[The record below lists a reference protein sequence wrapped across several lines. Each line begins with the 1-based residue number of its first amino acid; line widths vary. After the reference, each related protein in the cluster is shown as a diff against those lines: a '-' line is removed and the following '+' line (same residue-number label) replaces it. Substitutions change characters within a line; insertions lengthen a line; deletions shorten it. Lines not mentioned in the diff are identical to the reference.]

1 MTSQPRV
8 DLEER
13 TLTIE
18 RTTGSP
24 MRFHYVWLRDNC
36 WCSECRVE
44 QTAERRL
51 LTWSIP
57 EDIRANTV
65 VVVEG
70 GIVLDWSD
78 GHRSTF
84 SLDWLESNDYGRNGL
99 RAARGEAT
107 LWASDFQVPRFA
119 HESVVEGGPGQL
131 AYFDAVREYGVAI
144 VEDVPTVPGEVERF
158 AEAVGHVRE
167 VAFERVHN
175 VYHDPNGYNV
185 AHTPLELKPHSDMPS
200 YHWPPSIQLLHF
212 LANDAEGGE
221 SVVVDG
227 WRALSL
233 LKSTDP
239 EAFEILTRVPVP
251 YQLFSEDEDTFAVA
265 PMVQLGPDGE
275 VATFR
280 FSNQLALPISI
291 DFEMVEPFYDAY
303 RKLGNL
309 IDNPEAKVIFKA
321 RNGDL
326 LTVHGHRVLHG
337 RMPFVPGTGA
347 RHLQDVYM
355 EYDDFM
361 ARRRVLMGIHKPIS
375 SGALS

>member
-1 MTSQPRV
+1 MKT
-8 DLEER
+8 
-13 TLTIE
+13 TIGDRMLVVTPE
-18 RTTGSP
+18 TGP
-24 MRFHYVWLRDNC
+24 ARRYHYVWLRDNC

-57 EDIRANTV
+57 ADIRALS
-65 VVVEG
+65 VEIVAG
-70 GIVLDWSD
+70 GIDVEWSD
-78 GHRSTF
+78 GHRSTYSF
-84 SLDWLESNDYGRNGL
+84 EWLETNDYSQPGL
-99 RAARGEAT
+99 KRVREQAT
-107 LWASDFQVPRFA
+107 LWGSEFDVPRFS
-119 HESVVEGGPGQL
+119 HDDVVQHGSGQL
-131 AYFDAVREYGVAI
+131 AYLDAVREFGVAI
-144 VEDVPTVPGEVERF
+144 VEGVPAVPGEVERF
-158 AEAVGHVRE
+158 AETIGHVRE
-167 VAFERVHN
+167 VAFERIHN

-212 LANDAEGGE
+212 LVNEADGGE

-227 WRALSL
+227 WRALEQL
-233 LKSTDP
+233 RTQDP
-239 EAFEILTRVPVP
+239 RAFETLTKVPIP
-251 YQLFSEDEDTFAVA
+251 YQLFSETEDTYAIA

-280 FSNQLALPISI
+280 FSNQLALPLAV

-303 RKLGNL
+303 RKLGTL
-309 IDNPEAKVIFKA
+309 IDSPDAKVVFKA

-337 RMPFVPGTGA
+337 RMPFTPGTGA

-355 EYDDFM
+355 EFDDFL
-361 ARRRVLMGIHKPIS
+361 AKRRVLLGIHKPVP
-375 SGALS
+375 SGRLS

>member
-1 MTSQPRV
+1 MRV
-8 DLEER
+8 ELGEQVLEIDVDGGR
-13 TLTIE
+13 T
-18 RTTGSP
+18 R
-24 MRFHYVWLRDNC
+24 RFHYVWLRDNC
-36 WCSECRVE
+36 WCSDCRVE
-44 QTAERRL
+44 QTAERKL

-57 EDIRANTV
+57 EDIRARSV
-65 VVVEG
+65 EPVEG
-70 GIVLDWSD
+70 GMVIDWSD
-78 GHRSTF
+78 GHRSTY
-84 SLDWLESNDYGRNGL
+84 SLDWLEANDYSQPGL
-99 RAARGEAT
+99 KRAREQAT
-107 LWASDFQVPRFA
+107 LWRSDFEVPRFA
-119 HESVVEGGPGQL
+119 HESVMIEGAGQL
-131 AYFDAVREYGVAI
+131 AYLDAVREFGVAI
-144 VEDVPTVPGEVERF
+144 VEGVPAVPGEVERF
-158 AEAVGHVRE
+158 AEAIGHVRE

-175 VYHDPNGYNV
+175 VYHDPDGYNV

-212 LANDAEGGE
+212 LANEASGGE

-227 WRALSL
+227 WNALAQ
-233 LKSTDP
+233 LKEADP
-239 EAFEILTRVPVP
+239 YAFATLTRVPVP
-251 YQLFSEDEDTFAVA
+251 YQLFSEEEDTYAVA

-309 IDNPEAKVIFKA
+309 IDSPYAKVVFKA

-355 EYDDFM
+355 EFDDFM
-361 ARRRVLMGIHKPIS
+361 AKRRVLMGVHKPVS
-375 SGALS
+375 SGAAR